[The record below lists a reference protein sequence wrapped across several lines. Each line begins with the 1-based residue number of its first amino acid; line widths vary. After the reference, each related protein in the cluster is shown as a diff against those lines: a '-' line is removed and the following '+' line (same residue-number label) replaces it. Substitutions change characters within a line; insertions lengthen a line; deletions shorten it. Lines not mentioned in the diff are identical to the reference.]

1 MILLVTGG
9 SGSGKSEYGEMRV
22 TASGLPQR
30 YYVATMKVWGRED
43 EQKVERHRKLRQGKG
58 FRTIEA
64 SEALHQVRIWDSPE
78 NTVILLECMT
88 NLAAN
93 ELFSGEQDWENLT
106 SAQWEERRAAVRE
119 RILEGIC
126 CLKSQCA
133 LLVVITGQV
142 DQDGGEYDQGTQ
154 TYIRLLGELN
164 CLIAAM
170 AEEAVEVVAGIPII
184 LKGEKGGEQG

>member
-64 SEALHQVRIWDSPE
+64 PEALHQVRIWDSAE

-106 SAQWEERRAAVRE
+106 SAQWKERRVSVRE